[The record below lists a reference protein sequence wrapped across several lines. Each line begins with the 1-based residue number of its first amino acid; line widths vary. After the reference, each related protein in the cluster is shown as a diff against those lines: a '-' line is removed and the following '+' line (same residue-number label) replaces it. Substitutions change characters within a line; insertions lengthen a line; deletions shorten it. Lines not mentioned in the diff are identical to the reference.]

1 MVRYT
6 AFGVNTDTALM
17 QIEKDASSQLLA
29 GDDVGGRKS

>member
-17 QIEKDASSQLLA
+17 QIEKDAISQWLT
-29 GDDVGGRKS
+29 GQ